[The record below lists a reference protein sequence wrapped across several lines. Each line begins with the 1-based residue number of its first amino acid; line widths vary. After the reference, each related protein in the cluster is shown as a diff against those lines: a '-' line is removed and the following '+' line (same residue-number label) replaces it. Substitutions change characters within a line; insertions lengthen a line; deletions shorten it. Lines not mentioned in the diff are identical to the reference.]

1 MTLTGA
7 IMLSMAVTA
16 ALGFLAWRY
25 PARFP
30 RFATFVAVAFPLA
43 LLGAMLRGR
52 DASRSTQ
59 SVQVVGQYAF
69 LLDTLR
75 IGSSP
80 GADVRIPAPNNG
92 RSGTGMVSVTGWVRS
107 VA

>member
-1 MTLTGA
+1 MTLTAA
-7 IMLSMAVTA
+7 IMLGMAVTA
-16 ALGFLAWRY
+16 ALTYLAWRH
-25 PARFP
+25 PARLP
-30 RFATFVAVAFPLA
+30 RIATFVAVVVPLA

-75 IGSSP
+75 IGSGP
-80 GADVRIPAPNNG
+80 GADVRIPAG
-92 RSGTGMVSVTGWVRS
+92 WTGWCVRGR
-107 VA
+107 